1 MDFWE
6 YYYNM
11 GKNKRNYAVFLG
23 ICVLITAA
31 AAGGLFL
38 WRGRPFN
45 SANLALRKGVIATSD
60 SVENEELS
68 AYRAIDGDD
77 VTLSSR
83 WSSENNWED
92 ASHYIQLEFPEEISV
107 SFVILKWERRNAVS
121 YALEGSAD
129 GKTWEVLQSF
139 DTAPQ
144 MKHQEIALEDPAV
157 VRFLR
162 LSTYEVSTNEADYS
176 NLYQNIS
183 LYEFEVYA
191 DKPAAYQLE
200 EARIEEQ
207 EDGGRRLVVPKAP
220 EGYEV
225 TYLGADL
232 EQVIGP
238 DGLVYDTIQDKE
250 VTVGFRVSSRKDAS
264 DVRETA
270 QILTVPANQ
279 REEREE
285 KETQKALEKGTAEE
299 ADGNVCPDVIPA
311 LAEWSGGSGSF
322 VPADQLRVLVETGS
336 GFRETAILFA
346 DSYAAAT
353 GHFVEVTEGSLD
365 DVQAGELYLGYA
377 EETEGLG
384 QEGYTCEI
392 TDKCVIRA
400 ETNTGIRW
408 GCVTIWQ
415 ILQQEGSVPQ
425 GRIRDYPRYVVRGFG
440 IDVARKAVSLDTL
453 YAMMETMSYYKM
465 NDLTI
470 HLNDNVILSTSGLT
484 DSVEQAMTAD
494 SAFRLESEITN
505 QDGRRLTSSEYA
517 YTKEEFAEFIRTAR
531 LYGVTVVPE
540 IDTPAHSLAITQLF
554 PEYALTARAE
564 SVDQIDLSN
573 RDAVELVKK
582 IWTEALSGDEAAFR
596 DAEIV
601 NIGMDEYYGDGEQYR
616 KYLKEIAQLVQDE
629 GRTVRLWGSLSNM
642 AGSTVPDPD
651 DLQMNIWST
660 VWADP
665 QEMYALGY
673 SLINMQNNHLY
684 VIPGGGYDYLDVEEL
699 YRNWEPNQ
707 FYDYNLLEKIPAYS
721 PQMLGAVYMMWN
733 DMCGRLDVGIS
744 EYDLYDRFRQ
754 PLPVLAAK
762 LWDGEPGISYEAFV
776 AQADGLKESVN
787 GILTAAGKSDSLFV
801 GLVPSYEV
809 KIRVKLS
816 GSGEETTK
824 GQIIAE
830 SDSAYGVWAFYAV
843 EPETGCVGFAREGRT
858 YAWNYRLPR
867 DQWVELKVVGEPG
880 RTTLYADGVPVGT
893 LGNEKAFE
901 EYATFV
907 FPMQR
912 IGIQTGDFDG
922 EMEIVTTSTER
933 KSFRP
938 EERSS
943 RK

>member
-1 MDFWE
+1 
-6 YYYNM
+6 M
-11 GKNKRNYAVFLG
+11 GRGKRNYAVFLG
-23 ICVLITAA
+23 ICVLAA
-31 AAGGLFL
+31 AVAAGALLL
-38 WRGRPFN
+38 WRGRSFR

-129 GKTWEVLQSF
+129 GEVWEVLQSF

-162 LSTYEVSTNEADYS
+162 LSTYEVSKNEADYS

-191 DKPAAYQLE
+191 DKPAAYRLE

-279 REEREE
+279 REEQEE
-285 KETQKALEKGTAEE
+285 KETQKAPEKGQAEE

-322 VPADQLRVLVETGS
+322 VPADQLRVLVEMGS
-336 GFRETAILFA
+336 GFRETAVLFA

-353 GHFVEVTEGSLD
+353 GRFVEVAEGSLD

-384 QEGYTCEI
+384 KEGYTCDI

-494 SAFRLESEITN
+494 SAFRLESKITN

-582 IWTEALSGDEAAFR
+582 IWMEALSGDEAAFR

-754 PLPVLAAK
+754 PLSVLAAK
-762 LWDGEPGISYEAFV
+762 LWGGEPGISYEAFE

-787 GILTAAGKSDSLFV
+787 GILAADGKSDRLSV
-801 GLVPSYEV
+801 GLFPSYEV
-809 KIRVKLS
+809 EIRVRLS

-830 SDSAYGVWAFYAV
+830 SDSAYGVWAFYAA

-858 YAWNYRLPR
+858 YVWNYRLPR

-912 IGIQTGDFDG
+912 IGTQTGDFDG
-922 EMEIVTTSTER
+922 EVEIVTTSAEGT
-933 KSFRP
+933 SFRR
-938 EERSS
+938 EEKSC

>member
-1 MDFWE
+1 
-6 YYYNM
+6 M

-162 LSTYEVSTNEADYS
+162 LSTYEVSKNEADYS

-285 KETQKALEKGTAEE
+285 KETQKALEKGPAEE

-336 GFRETAILFA
+336 GFRETAVLFA

-365 DVQAGELYLGYA
+365 DVQAGEFYLGYA

-858 YAWNYRLPR
+858 YAWNYRLLR